1 MRNPYLSGTSGNF
14 GSSAALEAADFQAF
28 AHFPAVATLTVPASN
43 TYTATTLN
51 PSGLLA
57 INKGGATQMRVRFT
71 LPDDGDF
78 LADQVNFGT
87 GNFGAT
93 SPGRPRLVVTYMTP
107 CP

>member
-1 MRNPYLSGTSGNF
+1 MALCLKRSGF
-14 GSSAALEAADFQAF
+14 
-28 AHFPAVATLTVPASN
+28 H
-43 TYTATTLN
+43 
-51 PSGLLA
+51 A

-78 LADQVNFGT
+78 LADQVSFGT

-107 CP
+107 CVP